1 MLYHQMKLN
10 NCDVTIEFDWYGA
23 EPVWDTMVVN
33 ALLPSTVV
41 PESKYWVNVTDLI
54 SDKDWD
60 KIEDDIYANET
71 ALKQQ
76 RKNSDF

>member
-1 MLYHQMKLN
+1 MLYHQMQLN
-10 NCDVTIEFDWYGA
+10 NCNVTIEFNWYGE
-23 EPVWDTMVVN
+23 EPEWDTMIVN

-54 SDKDWD
+54 SDKDWGF
-60 KIEDDIYANET
+60 IEDDLYAHET

-76 RKNSDF
+76 RKRNEY